1 MRPSGWGKTNVAK
14 NGEGN
19 DVDWTAVLSRAV
31 AYRCLQAEEFK
42 DADLGDRAAFLDAL
56 GLPRGD
62 IARMLRT
69 TENSARVMISNKRKR
84 GVKRNGKGK

>member
-1 MRPSGWGKTNVAK
+1 MAKT
-14 NGEGN
+14 GEVN

-31 AYRCLQAEEFK
+31 AYRCLQADEFK
-42 DADLGDRAAFLDAL
+42 DADMGDRAVFLDAL
-56 GLPRGD
+56 GLPKRD

-84 GVKRNGKGK
+84 GVKRNGNAK